1 MIKLFIFWNNFVF
14 DHITKNI
21 LLFTREMGLNSN
33 VTFQNTLRQQY
44 SINMIIDNVISEYNG
59 SKIKKKNI

>member
-1 MIKLFIFWNNFVF
+1 MF